1 MIQKFLDK
9 LRDAEWVP
17 HKGQLEYLF
26 SNARFRVLAC
36 GRRWG
41 KTDAAAAAMAFHVFS
56 GRRTRQIAIAPT
68 LTQAK
73 IVFERVCW
81 MLAAA
86 GILFTPTMTPHPL
99 IRVYED
105 SNNKR
110 SSVLHV
116 LDARSGHEADHLRGV
131 GADHVLLDEAAY
143 LSESLVMNIA
153 MPMLA
158 ASNGRMT
165 LISTPRG
172 RNIFYRLFLRG
183 QNEEPDFWSRHAPSI
198 ENPQVSREY
207 LKLQQELMTDRA
219 YATEYQS
226 EFLESNSSVFAYDD
240 IEACLD
246 APLVNGTLIAG
257 VDWGRYTDNTA
268 VALIRVRENRA
279 ELIDIRAWTGQKF
292 SIQVEKVI
300 EMVKHAKF
308 VYSDAT
314 GIGLGPTETLQSAL
328 RNSIVEPVQFTSQ
341 SKAAMIEN
349 LQALVEKRRIRLLG
363 DTDLIREL
371 ETFEASQG
379 ESNIKY
385 SAPHNMHD
393 DRVCALAL
401 ACFGMSRSQTTRI
414 FSKERRNIT

>member
-1 MIQKFLDK
+1 MIHKFLNK
-9 LRDAEWVP
+9 LSEANWVP
-17 HKGQLEYLF
+17 HKGQLEYLY
-26 SNARFRVLAC
+26 SQARFRVLAC

-41 KTDAAAAAMAFHVFS
+41 KTDAAAAAMAFHVFN
-56 GRRTRQIAIAPT
+56 GNRTRQIAIAPT

-86 GILFTPTMTPHPL
+86 GVVFTSTMSPHPL
-99 IRVYED
+99 IRVFED
-105 SNNKR
+105 ANNKK
-110 SSVLHV
+110 SSVLHI

-172 RNIFYRLFLRG
+172 RNLFYRLFLRG
-183 QNEEPDFWSRHAPSI
+183 QNGEPDFWSRHAPST
-198 ENPQVSREY
+198 ENPQVSSEY
-207 LKLQQELMTDRA
+207 LKLQKELMTDRA
-219 YATEYQS
+219 FLTEYEA
-226 EFLESNSSVFAYDD
+226 EFLETNSSVFGYDD

-268 VALIRVRENRA
+268 VALIRTREHRA
-279 ELIDIRAWTGQKF
+279 ELIDIKAWTGQKF
-292 SIQVEKVI
+292 SIQVDKVI
-300 EMVKHAKF
+300 EMVKDAKIVF
-308 VYSDAT
+308 SDAT
-314 GIGLGPTETLQSAL
+314 GIGMGPTEALQSTL
-328 RNSIVEPVQFTSQ
+328 RNSIVEGIQFNTQ

-349 LQALVEKRRIRLLG
+349 LQSLIEKRRIRLLG

-371 ETFEASQG
+371 ETFEATQG
-379 ESNIKY
+379 ETNLKY
-385 SAPHNMHD
+385 SAPNNMFD

-401 ACFGMSRSQTTRI
+401 ACSGIGRSQAIRI
-414 FSKERRNIT
+414 ISKERRNLT